1 MGKLILDIFCLTFII
16 VFIVDISGIVDAI
29 KSFLSP
35 FVGRKVQHLP
45 PIDCSL
51 CMTFW
56 ACLVYII
63 ATGHFTLG
71 GVAIVCAA
79 SLSASLLHSA
89 IRIVADTIAIIL
101 QSIQTLLKL

>member
-1 MGKLILDIFCLTFII
+1 MGKMLLDIFCLTFIV
-16 VFIVDISGIVDAI
+16 VFIVDVSGIVDAI

-56 ACLVYII
+56 TCLVYII

-71 GVAIVCAA
+71 GLAIVCAA
-79 SLSASLLHSA
+79 SAAASTIHSA
-89 IRIVADTIAIIL
+89 VRLVADIIAKL
-101 QSIQTLLKL
+101 FQTIQTIFKL

>member
-1 MGKLILDIFCLTFII
+1 MLLDIFCLTFIV

-29 KSFLSP
+29 KSFLSH
-35 FVGRKVQHLP
+35 FIGRRVQHLP

-71 GVAIVCAA
+71 GLAIVCAA
-79 SLSASLLHSA
+79 SLAASLLHSA
-89 IRIVADTIAIIL
+89 IRIVADIIALIF
-101 QSIQTLLKL
+101 QSIQTLFKL

>member
-1 MGKLILDIFCLTFII
+1 MLLDIFSLTFIV

-29 KSFLSP
+29 KSFLSH
-35 FVGRKVQHLP
+35 FIGRRVQHLP

-63 ATGHFTLG
+63 ATGHFNIG
-71 GVAIVCAA
+71 GLAIVCAA
-79 SLSASLLHSA
+79 SAAASIVHSA
-89 IRIVADTIAIIL
+89 IRLVADIIAKL
-101 QSIQTLLKL
+101 FQTIQTIFKL